1 MRKIRID
8 QIGDYS
14 EEQINALL
22 SVTVLTGDR
31 IVKEGSPVDT
41 GRLAV
46 SWQIGENA
54 ESGAPAPEGKYG
66 SAGKGTVVRP
76 PKALNYQLGK
86 ENFKKKYNIHNN
98 VPYAEPVMFGT
109 SLPPSWGGVFRSSPL
124 NNIKPKH
131 LDLLAKEL
139 ANEIQDLY
147 KQIRGK

>member
-14 EEQINALL
+14 EEQINTLL

-54 ESGAPAPEGKYG
+54 ESGAPAKEGKYG
-66 SAGKGTVVRP
+66 SAGKGSVVRP
-76 PKALNYQLGK
+76 PKTLNYQ
-86 ENFKKKYNIHNN
+86 
-98 VPYAEPVMFGT
+98 
-109 SLPPSWGGVFRSSPL
+109 
-124 NNIKPKH
+124 
-131 LDLLAKEL
+131 
-139 ANEIQDLY
+139 
-147 KQIRGK
+147 

>member
-22 SVTVLTGDR
+22 SVTVLTADR

-41 GRLAV
+41 GRLACA
-46 SWQIGENA
+46 WQIGENA

-66 SAGKGTVVRP
+66 ASGKGTVVRP

-86 ENFKKKYNIHNN
+86 ENFRKKYNIHNN

-109 SLPPSWGGVFRSSPL
+109 SLPPSWGGTYRSKQGL
-124 NNIKPKH
+124 KAKH

>member
-1 MRKIRID
+1 MRKIRLD

-14 EEQINALL
+14 EEQINTLL

-54 ESGAPAPEGKYG
+54 ESGAPAREGKYG
-66 SAGKGTVVRP
+66 SAGKGSVVRP
-76 PKALNYQLGK
+76 PKTLNYQLGK
-86 ENFKKKYNIHNN
+86 ENFRKKYNIHNN

-109 SLPPSWGGVFRSSPL
+109 SLPPSWGGVFRSSPS

>member
-1 MRKIRID
+1 MRRIRVD

-14 EEQINALL
+14 EEQINTLL

-31 IVKEGSPVDT
+31 IVKEDSPVDS

-54 ESGAPAPEGKYG
+54 ESGAPAKEGKYG
-66 SAGKGTVVRP
+66 ASGKGTVIRP
-76 PKALNYQLGK
+76 PKPLNYQLGK
-86 ENFKKKYNIHNN
+86 ENFRKKYNIHNN

-109 SLPPSWGGVFRSSPL
+109 SLPPSWGGTYRSKQGL
-124 NNIKPKH
+124 KAKH

>member
-31 IVKEGSPVDT
+31 IVKEGSPVDS

-54 ESGAPAPEGKYG
+54 
-66 SAGKGTVVRP
+66 
-76 PKALNYQLGK
+76 
-86 ENFKKKYNIHNN
+86 
-98 VPYAEPVMFGT
+98 
-109 SLPPSWGGVFRSSPL
+109 
-124 NNIKPKH
+124 
-131 LDLLAKEL
+131 
-139 ANEIQDLY
+139 
-147 KQIRGK
+147 